1 MENMNVDE
9 KYMRRALQLARLGNG
24 NVSPNPMVGAV
35 IVAGGRIIGE
45 GFHRR
50 FGEAHA
56 EVNAINSVGESNLPL
71 LKESTLYVTL
81 EPCSHYGKTP
91 PCSELIIRKGILR
104 IVIGCA
110 DPFKEV
116 SGRGIRML
124 REAGCEVECGIL
136 EQECR
141 ELNKKFMT
149 AHTLHRPY
157 ILLKWAESSDRI
169 MDRLRKPDENPE
181 KFSTPATAALVH
193 KLRSEYD
200 AIMAGTNTIIL
211 DNPSLTTR
219 LWQGKNPLR
228 VTIDRNGKIPATS
241 QILTDGNPT
250 IVFTTGKKANGAIDI
265 PYGKE
270 PLDYICKKL
279 YEQGIT
285 SLMVEG
291 GSSLLQ
297 GFIDRQLWDEI
308 RIERSEKALHHGV
321 PSPTPP
327 QGIYDI
333 RKVNGNNI
341 IGIKRDKSD
350 KSAV

>member
-1 MENMNVDE
+1 MNVDE

-91 PCSELIIRKGILR
+91 PCSELIIRKGIPR

-157 ILLKWAESSDRI
+157 LLLKWAESSDRI

-241 QILTDGNPT
+241 RILTDGNPT

-297 GFIDRQLWDEI
+297 SFIDQQLWDEI
-308 RIERSEKALHHGV
+308 RIERSGKALHCGV